1 MQRSGIAWQICIMY
15 CVYSFAC
22 ACVAEQGD
30 CLHIVCMYTNACA
43 SHKLTVTGD
52 HGASSCEAATRTS
65 IIALLLA
72 RASGLTSSVVICA

>member
-15 CVYSFAC
+15 CVYLLAC
-22 ACVAEQGD
+22 AWVAKQGD
-30 CLHIVCMYTNACA
+30 CLHIVCTYTNARA
-43 SHKLTVTGD
+43 SHKLTVAGD

-72 RASGLTSSVVICA
+72 RVSGLASSVVICA